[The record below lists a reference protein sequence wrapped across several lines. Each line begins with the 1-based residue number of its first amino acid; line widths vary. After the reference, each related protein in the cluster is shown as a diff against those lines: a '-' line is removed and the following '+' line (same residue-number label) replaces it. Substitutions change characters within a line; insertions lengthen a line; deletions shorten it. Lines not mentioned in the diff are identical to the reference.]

1 MVLIQNFIFLYLF
14 NLGTFGLENVFGD
27 VPDRKLVYFDHKNTY
42 LKKLQNLHFS
52 KGVHGFDEKFEISL
66 SFLLREIWPRK
77 SVW

>member
-52 KGVHGFDEKFEISL
+52 KGVSPWF
-66 SFLLREIWPRK
+66 
-77 SVW
+77 

>member
-1 MVLIQNFIFLYLF
+1 MVLIQDFIFLYLF

-52 KGVHGFDEKFEISL
+52 KGVSPCMVLMKNLKFL
-66 SFLLREIWPRK
+66 YRFF
-77 SVW
+77 